1 MKRKMILIL
10 TGEHNYC
17 MKLLNHK
24 YNNCIFVN
32 PPDELDFKILFGE
45 EN

>member
-24 YNNCIFVN
+24 YNKERQV
-32 PPDELDFKILFGE
+32 ELIRLM
-45 EN
+45 N